1 MLFIPSG
8 KEIDRWPGDPPIGAQ
23 NAEQLRRQ
31 HHVAIFRAFAMT
43 DQDHA
48 PRAVDVRHSQPR
60 DLRGPKPGR
69 IGRGQR
75 RPALQ
80 TRDGLQ
86 KEHHVVGAQHDRQ
99 FAWLAR
105 IGDALGNV
113 SLAQRDAV
121 KNRKAQTIWLRLG
134 HEMPEETK

>member
-1 MLFIPSG
+1 MMAQRVQRDPLGQPGGIDRRSARSVQHRRINRMLFIPSG
-8 KEIDRWPGDPPIGAQ
+8 KEIDRWPGEPPIGAQ

-48 PRAVDVRHSQPR
+48 PRAVDVRHTQPR
-60 DLRGPKPGR
+60 DLRGPEPGR

-80 TRDGLQ
+80 
-86 KEHHVVGAQHDRQ
+86 
-99 FAWLAR
+99 
-105 IGDALGNV
+105 
-113 SLAQRDAV
+113 
-121 KNRKAQTIWLRLG
+121 AQTDSRNSTTSSALNTTGSLRG
-134 HEMPEETK
+134 SRA